1 MTSLIFTKCPPVF
14 PLTRRYVGFNRRN
27 QLPIAGRVGLEK
39 QSVGPGE
46 RLEGVAEDYGRWLSR
61 QPLSANTRRTCRTR
75 VRGFFRFLPATP
87 AEYGDPLSDGHARD
101 YAARDYKTYLK
112 TVGRAK
118 PSSVNLTLAAI
129 DSFYRFMGMGK
140 PDAKREDLPGVA
152 PGALRRRSRR
162 SFCGRSRGAV
172 PHAIGRGHRLRF

>member
-1 MTSLIFTKCPPVF
+1 MPSCVSDNAQVCWLQPPESASDSREGGIGKAVCRSRRAAGGGGRRLRKVALTSAA
-14 PLTRRYVGFNRRN
+14 VGEH
-27 QLPIAGRVGLEK
+27 QEDLPNE
-39 QSVGPGE
+39 GE
-46 RLEGVAEDYGRWLSR
+46 RVLSVSGGDSR
-61 QPLSANTRRTCRTR
+61 Q
-75 VRGFFRFLPATP
+75 
-87 AEYGDPLSDGHARD
+87 YGDPLSDGHARD

-140 PDAKREDLPGVA
+140 PDAKREDLAGVA

-172 PHAIGRGHRLRF
+172 PHAIGRGHRLRL